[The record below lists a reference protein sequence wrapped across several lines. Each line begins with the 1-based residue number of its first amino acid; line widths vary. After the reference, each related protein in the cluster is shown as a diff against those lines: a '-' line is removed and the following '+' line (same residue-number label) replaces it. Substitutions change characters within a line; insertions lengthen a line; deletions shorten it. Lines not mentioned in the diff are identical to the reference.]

1 MRDTKKIGRILERLG
16 EVEKLQWT
24 SDFECNKKEK
34 KKICFCSFNKF
45 TLFPLE
51 LEMNKLETRDFAEW
65 KII

>member
-24 SDFECNKKEK
+24 SDFECNKEEK
-34 KKICFCSFNKF
+34 KKICSCSFNKF
-45 TLFPLE
+45 TLFPR
-51 LEMNKLETRDFAEW
+51 LEMIKLETRDFAEW